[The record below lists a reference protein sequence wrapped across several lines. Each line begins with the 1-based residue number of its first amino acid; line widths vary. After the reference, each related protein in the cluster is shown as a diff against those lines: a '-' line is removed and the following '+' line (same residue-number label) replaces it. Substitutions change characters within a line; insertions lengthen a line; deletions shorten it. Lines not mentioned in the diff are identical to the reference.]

1 MFGSAQA
8 SDEESA
14 PLSRPL
20 TLLKRILVAAI
31 LLLAVVYAGD
41 YISVRYRIPKNRDP
55 YGVVRIR
62 RYYAVT
68 MKNGKPEFFFDPP
81 TEQTCVHSLFPHF
94 GYPPC
99 WYLERRRTQQVKM

>member
-1 MFGSAQA
+1 MSH
-8 SDEESA
+8 
-14 PLSRPL
+14 PL

-31 LLLAVVYAGD
+31 LLLAVVYAVD

-62 RYYAVT
+62 RDYAVT

-81 TEQTCVHSLFPHF
+81 TEQTCVRSLFPHF

>member
-1 MFGSAQA
+1 
-8 SDEESA
+8 
-14 PLSRPL
+14 LSRPL
-20 TLLKRILVAAI
+20 TLLKRILVDAL

-41 YISVRYRIPKNRDP
+41 YLSVRYRIPKNRDP

-81 TEQTCVHSLFPHF
+81 TEQPCVHSLFPHF
-94 GYPPC
+94 GYAPC
-99 WYLERRRTQQVKM
+99 WYLERRTTQEKKM